1 MNTLPDDWRELLRD
15 ELNSPS
21 FSKLSDFVDSE
32 RRQNPGAIF
41 PVESQVF
48 NAFALTPL
56 ASVRVLILGQDPYPT
71 RGHAHGLAF
80 SVQPD
85 VLPLPAS
92 LKNIYKELVADVGLP
107 MPTCG
112 SLIPWAKQGVLLLNT
127 VLTVR
132 EGQAN
137 AHQKQGWEKLTDSII
152 SKLSQQAAQPIVFV
166 LWGKPAQKKEPL
178 IDSSRHFVLKSA
190 HPSPLSARTGFFGS
204 KPFSNINAF
213 LVNSGQSPIDW
224 ALN

>member
-1 MNTLPDDWRELLRD
+1 
-15 ELNSPS
+15 
-21 FSKLSDFVDSE
+21 
-32 RRQNPGAIF
+32 
-41 PVESQVF
+41 
-48 NAFALTPL
+48 
-56 ASVRVLILGQDPYPT
+56 
-71 RGHAHGLAF
+71 
-80 SVQPD
+80 
-85 VLPLPAS
+85 
-92 LKNIYKELVADVGLP
+92 
-107 MPTCG
+107 
-112 SLIPWAKQGVLLLNT
+112 LLNT

-178 IDSSRHFVLKSA
+178 IDSGRHFVLKSA